1 MKSCVKHWKEEISC
15 VKHWKEMISCDN
27 YWWEMKSCVKHWKEQ
42 LCILTVSQL
51 NQDYKQYHNTV
62 SQL

>member
-1 MKSCVKHWKEEISC
+1 MKSCDNHCQEMISC
-15 VKHWKEMISCDN
+15 VKHWKEMISCI
-27 YWWEMKSCVKHWKEQ
+27 KHWKQ
-42 LCILTVSQL
+42 QCILAASQL